1 MIMKTGFIFS
11 ALFAAGLLLNA
22 QQSQTREVDAFDK
35 ITVFGSIDV
44 TIEKGSK
51 EGVNIES
58 SSVDI
63 DDINIKN
70 DGLTLK
76 ISSLDKIFNN
86 RRQIKIKITY
96 RELRA
101 VTLNGGAE
109 LSGRMPVKGDKIELK
124 AGSGSVMNLDIEM
137 NVLKVDV
144 CQGATINLE
153 GSCHSQEIEASTG
166 GIFNAY
172 EMRCDSSYVKANT
185 GGLVKLKA
193 SSLLDATASMGGQI
207 SYRGEPKVKKE
218 QTILGGTIEKTF
230 E

>member
-1 MIMKTGFIFS
+1 MKKGILFS
-11 ALFAAGLLLNA
+11 TLLVAGLTVHA
-22 QQSQTREVDAFDK
+22 QHVQNRDVDAFDK
-35 ITVFGSIDV
+35 ITVFGSMDV
-44 TIEKGSK
+44 TLEKGNK
-51 EGVNIES
+51 EGVTIES

-76 ISSLDKIFNN
+76 INSLDKIFNS
-86 RRQIKIKITY
+86 RRQIKIKVVY

-101 VTLNGGAE
+101 ITINGGAE
-109 LSGRMPVKGDKIELK
+109 MSGHMPVKGDRIELK
-124 AGSGSVMNLDIEM
+124 AGSGSVLNLDIEM

-172 EMRCDSSYVKANT
+172 ELKCDSSYVKANT
-185 GGLVKLKA
+185 GGLAKLKA
-193 SSLLDATASMGGQI
+193 ISLFDAVASTGGQI

-218 QTILGGTIEKTF
+218 QTILGGTIEKTI